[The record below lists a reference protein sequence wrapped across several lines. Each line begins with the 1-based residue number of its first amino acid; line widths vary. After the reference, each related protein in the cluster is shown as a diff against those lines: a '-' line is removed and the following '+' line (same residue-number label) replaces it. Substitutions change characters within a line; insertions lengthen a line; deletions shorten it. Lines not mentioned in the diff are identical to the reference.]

1 MTKKGQ
7 ILLKIELEDWKVKS
21 IQFQSQN
28 RIFSLPLNSLITQLN
43 TFNLP
48 PSTELK
54 PLACRGGLSR
64 QSTADSSELSMV
76 SQVSI
81 SSISS
86 VSVPEIQNIAGCVWD
101 LSQRS
106 KGCRLV
112 QQALD
117 AASDTERTNLAQEG
131 LVGSAD
137 VRVTFMN

>member
-1 MTKKGQ
+1 MER
-7 ILLKIELEDWKVKS
+7 LSWKIGSSEIHSVPKL
-21 IQFQSQN
+21 N
-28 RIFSLPLNSLITQLN
+28 HIFSVPLKSFITRQYHPIKFLQ
-43 TFNLP
+43 F
-48 PSTELK
+48 PSSIFLSSNRAE
-54 PLACRGGLSR
+54 PVCRGGLSR

-117 AASDTERTNLAQEG
+117 TASDTERTNLAQEG
-131 LVGSAD
+131 LDG
-137 VRVTFMN
+137 RVIFIN